1 VLALAIALFAFVTAA
16 RFAFTDPTNGVGSF
30 YLVPICVVAAE
41 FGVRA
46 AIAASGVATAIVFGW
61 STLMSVPAS
70 MWGNVSRLLT
80 FAAVG
85 ALVGVLVRQRDRLA
99 TESSR
104 WFTMS
109 NGLLCVA
116 DLNGNFVRVN
126 PTWAEKLGYTE
137 REMVGRPL
145 LTFVHPDDRER
156 TAACTAALAERPSEV
171 ASFENRY
178 RASDGTWRWLSWT
191 SRSDGERIYAMAK
204 DVTDRKR
211 ADGVQEAQLRVAQE
225 QARSDHLTGLA
236 NRRVWDAQLPREIAR
251 SRRNG
256 SPLSVA
262 MIDLDGLKA
271 LNDSKGHHAGSSA
284 IKHAASMWAALLR
297 ASDVLAR
304 FGGDEF
310 AVIMPDCAIAD
321 ARAAAERL
329 RLALDAGPT
338 ASIGVAEWDGAESGE
353 ALVARADAALYEAKR
368 AGRNRV
374 ASAGLPGG
382 FPHGRTGKRQVTPDD
397 SRPLELE
404 VPS

>member
-1 VLALAIALFAFVTAA
+1 VLALAIALFAVVTAA

-46 AIAASGVATAIVFGW
+46 AFAASAAATAIVFGW
-61 STLMSVPAS
+61 SALMSVPTS

-85 ALVGVLVRQRDRLA
+85 ALVGALVRQRDRLA

-109 NGLLCVA
+109 NGFLCVA
-116 DLNGNFVRVN
+116 DLKGSFVRVN

-137 REMVGRPL
+137 REMVGRAF

-204 DVTDRKR
+204 DVTERKR
-211 ADGVQEAQLRVAQE
+211 AEGAQEAQLRVARE

-251 SRRNG
+251 ARRNG
-256 SPLSVA
+256 SPLSIA

-284 IKHAASMWAALLR
+284 IKHAASVWSALLR
-297 ASDVLAR
+297 GSDVLAR

-310 AVIMPDCAIAD
+310 AVIMPDCAIGD

-329 RLALDAGPT
+329 RTALDETPT
-338 ASIGVAEWDGAESGE
+338 ASIGVAEWDGAENGHSLAE
-353 ALVARADAALYEAKR
+353 RADAALYEAKR

-374 ASAGLPGG
+374 AVADAPRG
-382 FPHGRTGKRQVTPDD
+382 FPIGHTGKRQVTLDD
-397 SRPLELE
+397 RQPLELHA
-404 VPS
+404 PS